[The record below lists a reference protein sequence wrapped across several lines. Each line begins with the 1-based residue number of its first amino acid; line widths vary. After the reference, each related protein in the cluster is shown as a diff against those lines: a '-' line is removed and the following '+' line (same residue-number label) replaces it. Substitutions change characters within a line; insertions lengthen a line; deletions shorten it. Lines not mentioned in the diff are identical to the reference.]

1 MAKAKYKRI
10 VGRRKNYPLN
20 LDLEVY
26 NGPDCRVIISTG
38 IVLESEKQWDN
49 ARQLIIKNSNAEQY
63 NKYLRQMIDRIVE
76 LESNCEKRGVQL
88 TPDAIKLA
96 AKSQTAKG
104 EDVFEVFSRYID
116 EQNDIRSSTKKSH
129 HVFLRMVQKFVQDY
143 KKNRS
148 ATLFFGEV
156 SLAMV
161 KAMDLYFME
170 RVVPATVSSIHAF
183 MRKFLRRAVK
193 EGLIGSNPYDQFD
206 VIFYEN
212 DSRQA
217 LTGDQLKALEEIDR
231 SQFSKLHIR
240 EFIVDMFLFACY
252 TGLRHSD
259 VSTITREHL
268 HKDAHGYVLQK
279 MTIKTGIDV
288 TLPLYSLF
296 NGKPQ
301 AILEKYLQNEESKTV
316 FPHIHK
322 SAIEI
327 NLHRL
332 EKFMNLPFPLTFHVA
347 RHTCASQLAERV
359 DNPFVIMNV
368 LGHGI
373 IDTSMRYIHTSHKT
387 AAKKLENVKWEEDLS
402 PEEIAQSDDNLTQ
415 VQDAIRSV
423 CEHKKLN
430 AELTRFTLGFAACHV
445 DKAQTIVEW
454 LGKMR
459 KMECSVEELRKKMYG
474 EILYYTN

>member
-1 MAKAKYKRI
+1 MAKAKFKLI
-10 VGRRKNYPLN
+10 LGRRRNYPLH
-20 LDLEVY
+20 LELEVY
-26 NGPDCRVIISTG
+26 KSVDCRVFISTG
-38 IVLESEKQWDN
+38 IVLDSDKQWDN
-49 ARQLIIKNSNAEQY
+49 ARQMIIKNSNAEQY

-76 LESNCEKRGVQL
+76 VEDSCEKRGIEL

-104 EDVFEVFSRYID
+104 EDVFEVLGRYVD
-116 EQNDIRSSTKKSH
+116 EEKDVRENTKRH
-129 HVFLRMVQKFVQDY
+129 HRNLLRMIQKFVRSY
-143 KKNRS
+143 KKNRT

-156 SLAMV
+156 SLSLI

-170 RVVPATVSSIHAF
+170 RVVPATVSSLHAF

-193 EGLIGSNPYDQFD
+193 EGLLGGNPYDQFE
-206 VIFYEN
+206 VVFYEN
-212 DSRQA
+212 DTRQA
-217 LTGDQLKALEEIDR
+217 LTSDQLSMLEEIDR
-231 SQFSKLHIR
+231 STLPEHHIR
-240 EFIVDMFLFACY
+240 EFIVDMFLFSCY
-252 TGLRHSD
+252 TGLRYSD
-259 VSTITREHL
+259 VSTLTRDHL
-268 HKDAHGYVLQK
+268 HKDSHGYVLQK
-279 MTIKTGIDV
+279 KTIKTGIDV

-301 AILEKYLQNEESKTV
+301 AILERYLQNEESKTV

-332 EKFMNLPFPLTFHVA
+332 EKMMNLPFPLTFHVA

-387 AAKKLENVKWEEDLS
+387 AAKKLENVKWKEDLTI
-402 PEEIAQSDDNLTQ
+402 EEIAQSDADITQ
-415 VQDAIRSV
+415 ISDLIRTVCQRKELSDA
-423 CEHKKLN
+423 
-430 AELTRFTLGFAACHV
+430 LTRFAIGFATFHA
-445 DKAQTIVEW
+445 DKGQAIAEW
-454 LGKMR
+454 IGKMR
-459 KMECSVEELRKKMYG
+459 KKVWTAEEFWERMEIVVG
-474 EILYYTN
+474 